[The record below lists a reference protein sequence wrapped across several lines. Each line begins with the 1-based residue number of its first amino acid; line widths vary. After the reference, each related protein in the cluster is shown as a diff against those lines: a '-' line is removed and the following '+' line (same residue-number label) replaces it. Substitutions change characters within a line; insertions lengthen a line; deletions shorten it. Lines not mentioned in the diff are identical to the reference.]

1 MHGTELGGPSA
12 RKQET
17 LHTEARTSAP
27 ARFPLAPAQLGV
39 WYAQLLDPQVPI
51 NVAQYVDVRGA
62 VDAELLQEVSIEA
75 AREYESVLVRIGESD
90 GVPYQWVDSE
100 ASVDIP
106 LIDFRSHP
114 DPIAAAKEW
123 MRTESSTPVDLLHD
137 PLFAGAL
144 LRVEDDRHFW
154 YLRAHHI
161 ILDGFGALT
170 NTMRVAERYTARML
184 GREPEPVSPASLA
197 TLVEG
202 EHAYRDSSRFG
213 TDRTHWAERVA
224 GLDAPTSLDG
234 RTAPRAAS
242 NLIAGRPLPE
252 ALTERLNTLA
262 ASQDSTPA
270 VVLLAAFA
278 AYLGRLTDRDDA
290 VLSLPVT
297 ARTTAVMRR
306 SAGMLSNIVPLRLST
321 GGSWGELLHAT
332 RVEVAGALR
341 HQRYRAE
348 DIRRDAEHDGR
359 PARRALFGPLANIM
373 LFRSD
378 LTLGT
383 AAGQYHVLSTGPVED
398 LSLNV
403 YYGERDRVH
412 VDFEANPNLYDADDI
427 ARHHA
432 RFIGY
437 LDRLLAT
444 DLDVAL
450 AAVEVATELE
460 LEVSTKIW
468 NATDHP
474 VDPRATLVSMFEA
487 QVARTPDAVALRF
500 AGTPDLTY
508 AQLAERAN
516 RLARALIA
524 RGVGPESLVGLH
536 IRRSPD
542 LVVAMYA
549 VIAAGAAYV
558 PLDPDHPAERTA
570 HIVATARPACVL
582 TAGDSPDLADD
593 AVPVLELDE
602 LNADGP
608 AGPVWDRER
617 RTALRPDHPAYVIFT
632 SGSTGK
638 PKGVVVSHAAIVNRL
653 VWMQSAYRLT
663 PADVVLQ
670 KTPATFDVSV
680 WEFFWPLQIGA
691 TLVLAQPDGH
701 RDPAYL
707 RAVIAEYHVTTA
719 HFVPSM
725 LEVFLAHQDMSAVT
739 SLRTVFAS
747 GEALPAS
754 LAQRLRVLTGAR
766 LHNLYGPTE
775 AAVDVT
781 FHEVTDADTVSV
793 PIGAPVFNTR
803 VYALDSRLRPVPVGA
818 PGELYLSGVQLARGY
833 AGAPGLTAGRFVA
846 DPFAADPGQ
855 RMYRTGDVVRWTTN
869 GELEYL
875 GRTDFQV
882 KLRGLRIEP
891 GEIEA
896 VLAAVDSVVRAVVVV
911 RDDHGVG
918 EQLVAYVVE
927 AEPDTVTPE
936 QLRAAAARALPGY
949 MVPAA
954 YVVLDAL
961 PVNASGKLDRAALPA
976 PHRGTAEYSAPAT
989 AVEQA
994 VAGVF
999 TELLGQQRIGRDDDF
1014 FALGGNSLIAT
1025 QVAARLGAD
1034 LGCRLGVR
1042 ELFAASTVA
1051 GLAELI
1057 EQRAESGALAPLY
1070 ARPRPEYVP
1079 LSPAQQRIWFLNR
1092 FEDASAGYNMPF
1104 VVRLR
1109 GAVDLPA
1116 LGAALGDLVERHEV
1130 LRTVF
1135 PATPPGVDAA
1145 RSAAHQVVLEPA
1157 QFEVPAETIGAADLD
1172 RELAAFA
1179 SEGFDLE
1186 REIPFR
1192 ARIFEVDDD
1201 SVALAVVVHHIAAD
1215 GLSLRVLARD
1225 VMGAYTAR
1233 SEGAAPAM
1241 PPLTVQYADYSM
1253 WQREL
1258 LGSAADPAA
1267 PLGRQLD
1274 FWTTALA
1281 GAPDLIELPADR
1293 PRPAVASARGA
1304 THRFEIPAELYT
1316 ALTEIARTHQ
1326 VSTFMV
1332 LHAGFAALLSRL
1344 GGADDIV
1351 IGTPVAGRGDRALD
1365 DLIGMFVN
1373 TLPLRVVIDP
1383 TGTVEHLLAQVK
1395 AADLAA
1401 FAHADLPFEQLVE
1414 AINPA
1419 RSQARHPLFQVL
1431 FSFDNT
1437 GDISFELPGIAAR
1450 TSTLD
1455 TGVTKFDLQLTVT
1468 DRLGGAGLREGP
1480 APTGVPAEFTYA
1492 TDLFDAETIAEYARL
1507 LLRVLRGIVEDTGRA
1522 VADIPLLDAAEQRR
1536 VLAASDATAV
1546 LPQRR
1551 AIAGLGRARVERS
1564 PKPAVPDGRTAATG
1578 SVGGHRAEFRY
1589 PPEAVDAPA
1598 AASIGAAAVAARV
1611 GAAPDEAASA
1621 DAVSVDAALAD
1632 AASADA
1638 ASVDAAAAAAAAAA
1652 GPGETACAISD
1663 IDADLAT
1670 AITAHTCGAPVWSA
1684 HNQIP
1689 DTVGE
1694 STLLDA
1700 FAHHAEHMP
1709 DAVAVI
1715 DGDRQLTYAE
1725 LAARVNRLARR
1736 LIAAG
1741 VGPERLVALGM
1752 PRSADF
1758 VVAAYAVL
1766 TAGGGYVPLDPEQPA
1781 ARIGQVLETARPV
1794 CVLVRSCDTW
1804 TGTGVPVLAVDDE
1817 LADYPTAP
1825 VTDAERLAP
1834 LRSAHT
1840 AYVIFTSGSTGR
1852 PKGVAVQHASVIN
1865 QIDWITAEYDITAD
1879 DVILFKTPATFDVSV
1894 WELFAPTAVGAR
1906 LVVAEPGGHRDAA
1919 YLAETIAAHRVTM
1932 TSFVPSMLTVFAET
1946 APAASLTSLRTV
1958 LVAGE
1963 AMTGSAAASF
1973 AAVSSAD
1980 MHNLYGPTEFTVHA
1994 THAPVSPQV
2003 DGAVP
2008 IGRPV
2013 AGSQVLVLD
2022 ARLRPVPDTVVG
2034 ELYLSGVQ
2042 VARGYHG
2049 RADLSAARFVANPYG
2064 PAGARMYRTGDLVRR
2079 NRAGELEY
2087 LGRSDFQV
2095 KLRGQRIE
2103 LGEIEAALS
2112 ACPEVRSAAVRVYRH
2127 TAGELLVA
2135 YVVNSGDADPATTLD
2150 SRLREVL
2157 PSYMVP
2163 GVYVRLDA
2171 MPLTSSGKLDRK
2183 ALPDPELAAATFRA
2197 PVTRAEHTVAEIFA
2211 QTLGVEQVGLDDD
2224 FFALGGNSLVATQ
2237 VSARIAALLD
2247 TDVPVRM
2254 LFECPTVGA
2263 LAARLS
2269 EGEGRSRPALIAR
2282 ERPETVPLSYA
2293 QQRMWFLN
2301 QFDADSVADNLT
2313 AAVRLTGAL
2322 DADALRAAVTDVV
2335 ERHESLRT
2343 AYPAVHGVACQRVL
2357 PAEAIAHLRSDEI
2370 TPDRLD
2376 ERIRA
2381 EAATPFRV
2389 DREPPVRLTL
2399 LRLSADDHVL
2409 VVSMH
2414 HISADGWSIAP
2425 LTRDLMRAYAARC
2438 AGTAPGWAPLPVQY
2452 ADYTLWQREAL
2463 GAEDDPDS
2471 LLAEQIRFWSAE
2483 LAQLPDV
2490 LDLPADRP
2498 RPAVAS
2504 GRGARHAFTIDA
2516 ATHRGIR
2523 DLARRSNASLFM
2535 VVHAAFAALLSR
2547 LTGRT
2552 DIALGTPVAGRG
2564 DEALDELVGM
2574 FVNTLVLRSQV
2585 RSERSFAELLETV
2598 RDADLRAFAHADVP
2612 FERLVEVVNPPRSAA
2627 RHPLFQVMLDVQ
2639 NTATTSLEL
2648 AGVTATRLD
2657 ITSGTAKFD
2666 LHLTIAETVDGADP
2680 AGLDAVFEYAT
2691 DLFDAHT
2698 VAAFADRLR
2707 LLLGAALADP
2717 QRPVGDLDVMSPA
2730 ERARVLDTWNATA
2743 ASMPAGETLVSLFEA
2758 QAARTPDAVALAYPV
2773 GGSHG
2778 GSSSRD
2784 HLRSSSAVAADH
2796 RPASP
2801 SFATL
2806 SYSEFAG
2813 RVNRLA
2819 RLLVSI
2825 GVRPDSRVAVAMPR
2839 SLDQVVAM
2847 YAVITAGGAYVPVD
2861 PEHPAERIGHVLRTA
2876 RPVCVLTR
2884 SADGLY
2890 LPVPDGDDARLW
2902 AVLDVDQFDTSDYSD
2917 APLTD
2922 ADRLGALTDA
2932 HTAYVIFTS
2941 GSTGRP
2947 KGVAVT
2953 HASIVNRLVWMQSA
2967 YRLAPTDR
2975 VLQKTPATFDV
2986 SVWELFWPL
2995 QIGARLVLAEPDG
3008 HRDPGYLAEVID
3020 AEAITVA
3027 HFVPS
3032 MLAAF
3037 VSSPALAVP
3046 GRGVSLRMV
3055 FTSGEA
3061 LPAGPAHRLRELTGA
3076 ALHNLYGPTEA
3087 AVDVTF
3093 HEVTEADTVSVP
3105 IGAPVFNTQVYVLDA
3120 RLHPVPVGVAGEL
3133 YLAGAQLARGY
3144 VGRPDLT
3151 ADRFVANPFGAGERM
3166 YRTGDLVAWNADG
3179 ELEYLGRT
3187 DFQVKLRGLRIELGE
3202 IEAALD
3208 DLGGVARSAVLLR
3221 ADSAA
3226 GEQLVGYLLA
3236 EPGCDIDLAAVK
3248 AALAERLPSYMCP
3261 SAFVVLDEF
3270 PVNASGKLDR
3280 KALPAPV
3287 HEAAVFR
3294 APSTA
3299 TEQLVA
3305 ETFAAV
3311 LGIERAGLDDDFFA
3325 LGGNSLN
3332 ATQLVARVAA
3342 ALDAELGVR
3351 ELFDAP
3357 TVAAFAARAQA
3368 RRGTRTA
3375 HPLVRRERP
3384 ARIPLSPAQQRM
3396 WFLNR
3401 FLSEDTGVGDAVDN
3415 IPVALRLT
3423 GSLDRAALAAA
3434 LADLVERHETLRTIY
3449 PDGPDGPEQRIL
3461 PARAIDSTM
3470 HTEAVTAGELPGRLT
3485 ALAAEPFDLTTET
3498 PLRAALFVIEPTDHV
3513 LALVLH
3519 HISADGFSLG
3529 PLARDL
3535 MTAYSARRDGRAPEW
3550 DELPVQYADYA
3561 LWQRD
3566 RAESEEHRSAVE
3578 HWRRTLDGLP
3588 EQLELPT
3595 DRPRPA
3601 VTSHRGDTFRLHIDA
3616 ELHSELREL
3625 ARKRETTLFGT
3636 VHAALAVLL
3645 SRLSGSADIPIGTPV
3660 AGRGAAELDGLV
3672 GMFVN
3677 TLVLRTHIDTRQRFE
3692 TLLDQVRAADLDA
3705 LSHAEVPFDQL
3716 VDVVAPTRARNRHP
3730 LFQVALTFQNF
3741 TLPALELPELAVR
3754 PLEFDAGAAKFDLQF
3769 TVRESDP
3776 DGRADGMDID
3786 ITYATDLFDADTIA
3800 VLGRRFTQ
3808 VLAAVAADATV
3819 VVGDIQVLS
3828 AEEQHRALYEWPV
3841 TGDDRAADGT
3851 LAERFARAAALDPAA
3866 VAVRAE
3872 HRTLTYAE
3880 LDDWSNRLARRLIAA
3895 GVGPET
3901 LVAVALPRSAEL
3913 VVALLAVVKAGGG
3926 YLPIDPAYPADRIEY
3941 VLDDA
3946 RPVCAITSAATELAR
3961 GWFGGP
3967 VIDVAL
3973 TDPADPDNAD
3983 QGYCAQISDADRR
3996 APLDPAATAYVIYTS
4011 GSTGR
4016 PKGVVVPHRN
4026 VLRLLDNTQRHFE
4039 FGPADVWTLFHSYA
4053 FDFSVW
4059 ELWGALLHGGTLVVV
4074 DYYTSRSPQQFRDL
4088 LAAEGVTVLNQTP
4101 SAFYQL
4107 AAADLAEPARD
4118 DLALRYVIF
4127 GGEALEPQRLTGWFA
4142 RYHRTPRLVN
4152 MYGITE
4158 TTVHVSYRPIEA
4170 GTGSASVIGGALPG
4184 LAVRVLD
4191 DRLRPVPVGVPGEI
4205 YVSGGQLARGYLGR
4219 PALTASRFVADPY
4232 ADDGSL
4238 AYRSGDLAR
4247 WTADG
4252 ELEYL
4257 GRADQQVNLR
4267 GFRIELGEIEAALL
4281 DEAARVDQVSRLGEM
4296 TLPNGGAAPDTAA
4309 VPDGMTSLDE
4319 APVPGDDAR
4328 LDEAARLDGA
4338 AQQAGGA
4345 GVDGESPVDGVAG
4358 DASGG
4363 HPVGASA
4370 GGGVD
4375 RSAARAKQA
4384 DRAVVREA
4392 AVVVRTDLADEAR
4405 IVAYLVAPGAVDLA
4419 ALRQGLARRLPEHMV
4434 PAAIVR
4440 VERIPLTVNGKLDRA
4455 ALPAPVFEGTA
4466 YRKPSS
4472 PAEEIVAGVFA
4483 EVLGLGT
4490 GAGHRVGADDDFFE
4504 LGGSSLLAAK
4514 AAARIGAAFGR
4525 TVGVRALFE
4534 HPRVTELAALAGADE
4549 SEPSR
4554 PPLIAGARP
4563 ARLPLSPAQQRMW
4576 FLNRFDRAS
4585 TAYNIPLAL
4594 RLTGDLDVAALRAAV
4609 GDVIGR
4615 HESLRTRYPEVD
4627 GTAEQLIVPAAEAIP
4642 ADEPE
4647 PVTEAELP
4655 ARIRELAETTFDIT
4669 AEIPVRMRL
4678 LRLSETEFVFAAVL
4692 HHIAA
4697 DGSSITP
4704 FVRDLM
4710 AAYAARLQECAP
4722 CWNPPAVQYADYALW
4737 QHRLLG
4743 AEDDPESLAARQLA
4757 FWKDS
4762 LTGLPDQLTLPAD
4775 RPRPA
4780 KQSLR
4785 GAKIARTVDPELH
4798 AALSALGRRNGATL
4812 FMVVHAAFA
4821 ALLARL
4827 SGTGDIAVGTPVAG
4841 RGAAELDDV
4850 IGMFVNT
4857 LVLRTAVDGAEPF
4870 DALLTR
4876 AREADLAALSHA
4888 DVPFERLVEV
4898 LNPRRSTARHPL
4910 FQVGYSFQNHER
4922 GELRLPGLDVTEI
4935 EFDSG
4940 TAQFDLHLFAI
4951 DQYTTDGAAAG
4962 IELTLGYAT
4971 DLFESGTAERILG
4984 QLHRILAAV
4993 AARPELPVGEID
5005 LLDEDDHARL
5015 ARWNETAYPV
5025 PAVTLAD
5032 LAVFAP
5038 ADTDRIALIDTIGGA
5053 HLRYGEVDVRVN
5065 RLARTLIAHGVGPE
5079 TTVVLAMRRSVELVL
5094 AMYAVVRAGGA
5105 YVPIDPDHPVDRIR
5119 HIVTTAAPVCVLT
5132 TAADGVPIETDVPVL
5147 EVDRLDLGADTAPIR
5162 DADRIRPLRPEHPAY
5177 VIFTSGSTGLP
5188 KGVTVPHAAVVNQL
5202 IWLRRYFGL
5211 GRDNRA
5217 LLKTPATFDLSVWE
5231 LWSPLTTGGTL
5242 VITAPGAERD
5252 PDRLRA
5258 LIAEHQVTVLHAVPS
5273 LIGMLVAGGQPLPS
5287 SLRHVLAIGEALP
5300 AATAAEFA
5308 ACAVRAGHPGVAEI
5322 DGRTPTAMRTES
5334 VGPGVE
5340 PDAAGPVTAW
5350 PGAAGSA
5357 AAGLGTAGP
5366 GVAGPEA
5373 GGRVVGPGA
5382 APTPLRAGSSEVGA
5396 RLYNLY
5402 GPTEAAVSITAY
5414 PVAGELSHT
5423 VPIGRPV
5430 WNSSVHVLDARLRPV
5445 PIGVAGELY
5454 LSGAQLARGYHGR
5467 PGLTADRFVADP
5479 HGGGARMYRT
5489 GDIVRRLPDG
5499 NLEYLERADFQVQIG
5514 GFRIELGEIE
5524 AALRRDPRVRAAVA
5538 VARREE
5544 DSGARLIAYVAVPQS
5559 DSDLGDRLRSAL
5571 AAELPAYM
5579 VPSVIM
5585 VLDALPLNANGKVD
5599 RARLPEPVFAE
5610 AEFREPTGELEQLV
5624 AQTFAEIIGAHT
5636 VGADDDFF
5644 ALGGNSLMA
5653 TRLTARLG
5661 AALGKQVPVAAVFE
5675 APTVA
5680 GLAAALESSEGAAR
5694 PPLLSRTG
5702 TGPAR
5707 LSPAQQRMWVVSR
5720 LNPDSSAYHVPAALR
5735 LTGALDLGALTAAIG
5750 DVLDRHEVLRTRYP
5764 DTAAGPMQEVLDADA
5779 VAFDLTPR
5787 PVREDSLA
5795 AVIDAFVAIGFDI
5808 TAAPPVR
5815 AALLRLGP
5823 DDHVLVVVLHHIS
5836 ADGYSIAPMTRD
5848 LVTAYVARAA
5858 GEAPG
5863 LPPLDIQYGDFSEW
5877 QHELLGAID
5886 DPDSLAARQLA
5897 HWAGELR
5904 DAPELLALP
5913 TDRPRPARREMH
5925 GETIEFAVDA
5935 DRMAALDAIARAN
5948 GTTVFSLI
5956 HSALAVLLAKLSGS
5970 TDIVIG
5976 APVAGRGERAL
5987 DDLIGMFVNTV
5998 ALRTEVDPRTG
6009 FADLLRD
6016 TGCRDLRA
6024 LANADVP
6031 FDQVVDALGRT
6042 RSSSYTPL
6050 FQVMFTYQNMPHSV
6064 VRLPGLEVRPLDL
6077 GLSEAKFDLH
6087 LTGIER
6093 PGRAGLDFQFGYATD
6108 IFDAA
6113 TVRRFAERLLLVLDA
6128 IAADPGVSV
6137 RAIDIRTDA
6146 ERGGRAATARTA
6158 ARGMSAAGTFPGS
6171 ATSGSADR
6179 RGRAIRGGA
6188 DGPVT
6193 HSAADQRRP
6202 AVGGIAGEPAA
6213 HPPAD
6218 LPALVSA
6225 AAAVQPDGIA
6235 FTRGDNTVTFGQL
6248 AAKIAAVGKAMGA
6261 AAKPEML
6268 INVALAGLVPG
6279 VLAALGAAGLS
6290 AATADMRAA
6299 ADAIILGDLEGSQAA
6314 APEDVAPAAV
6324 SPGIICPGAATPG
6337 AGVSGAAAPVAVVRD
6352 AAAPSVAAPGTAA
6365 PGVSD
6370 AAFPGSAVPGA
6381 VVPGAGASGA
6391 VTPDPAGPG
6400 QAPPAGP
6407 AHTSPA
6413 GLAASGA
6420 ACTTSNVDSEGNC

>member
-12 RKQET
+12 RKQAT

-75 AREYESVLVRIGESD
+75 AREYESVLVRIGEAD
-90 GVPYQWVDSE
+90 GVPYQWVDTQ
-100 ASVDIP
+100 ASVHIP
-106 LIDFRSHP
+106 LIDVRSYP

-123 MRTESSTPVDLLHD
+123 MRADSSAPVDLLHD
-137 PLFAGAL
+137 QLFAGAL
-144 LRVEDDRHFW
+144 LRVEADRYFW

-170 NTMRVAERYTARML
+170 NTMRVAERYTARVL
-184 GREPEPVSPASLA
+184 GREPEPVSPATLA

-202 EHAYRDSSRFG
+202 EHTYRDSSRFG
-213 TDRTHWAERVA
+213 ADRTHWAERVA

-234 RTAPRAAS
+234 RTAPRAAA

-252 ALTERLNTLA
+252 ALTQRMNTLA

-278 AYLGRLTDRDDA
+278 AYLGRLTDRNDA

-383 AAGQYHVLSTGPVED
+383 ATGQYHVLSTGPVED

-444 DLDVAL
+444 DLDAPL
-450 AAVEVATELE
+450 AGVEVATELE

-468 NATDHP
+468 NATGHP

-500 AGTPDLTY
+500 AGSPDLTY
-508 AQLAERAN
+508 AELAARAN

-536 IRRSPD
+536 IRRSPE
-542 LVVAMYA
+542 LVIAMYA
-549 VIAAGAAYV
+549 VLAAGAAYV
-558 PLDPDHPAERTA
+558 PLDPDHPADRTA
-570 HIVATARPACVL
+570 HIIATARPACVL
-582 TAGDSPDLADD
+582 TAGDRPDLADGV
-593 AVPVLELDE
+593 VPVLDLDE
-602 LNADGP
+602 LPADGP
-608 AGPVWDRER
+608 TGPIWDRER
-617 RTALRPDHPAYVIFT
+617 GTALRPAHPAYVIFT

-653 VWMQSAYRLT
+653 VWMQRAYRLT

-701 RDPAYL
+701 RDPAHL
-707 RAVIAEYHVTTA
+707 RAVIAEYGVTTA

-725 LEVFLAHQDMSAVT
+725 LEAFLAHQDMAAET

-833 AGAPGLTAGRFVA
+833 AGAPGLTAARFVA
-846 DPFAADPGQ
+846 DPFGDQPGE
-855 RMYRTGDVVRWTTN
+855 RLYRTGDVVRWTTN

-896 VLAAVDSVVRAVVVV
+896 VLGAVDSVVRAVVVV

-936 QLRAAAARALPGY
+936 RLRAAAARALPGY

-976 PHRGTAEYSAPAT
+976 PQRGTAEYTAPAT
-989 AVEQA
+989 PVEQA
-994 VAGVF
+994 VAAVF

-1057 EQRAESGALAPLY
+1057 EQRADSGALAPLY

-1092 FEDASAGYNMPF
+1092 FEDTSASYNMPF

-1116 LGAALGDLVERHEV
+1116 LGAALGDLVQRHEV

-1145 RSAAHQVVLEPA
+1145 GSAAHQVVLEPA
-1157 QFEVPAETIGAADLD
+1157 QFVVTPEAIGADALD
-1172 RELAAFA
+1172 GELAAFA
-1179 SEGFDLE
+1179 SAGFDLE

-1192 ARIFEVDDD
+1192 ARVFVVDDG

-1233 SEGAAPAM
+1233 RDGAVPAPT
-1241 PPLTVQYADYSM
+1241 PLPVQYADYSM

-1274 FWTTALA
+1274 FWTTTLA
-1281 GAPDLIELPADR
+1281 GAPDLLELPADR

-1304 THRFEIPAELYT
+1304 IHRFEIPAELYT
-1316 ALTEIARTHQ
+1316 ALTETARTHQ
-1326 VSTFMV
+1326 LSTFMV

-1344 GGADDIV
+1344 ACADDIV

-1373 TLPLRVVIDP
+1373 TLPLRTVIDP
-1383 TGTVEHLLAQVK
+1383 DGTVEHLLTEVK

-1401 FAHADLPFEQLVE
+1401 FAHADLPFEQLVD
-1414 AINPA
+1414 AINPP

-1468 DRLGGAGLREGP
+1468 DHLGGAGHREGP

-1492 TDLFDAETIAEYARL
+1492 TDLFDADTIEEYARL
-1507 LLRVLRGIVEDTGRA
+1507 LLRVLRAIVEETERV
-1522 VADIPLLDAAEQRR
+1522 VADLPLLDAAEQRR
-1536 VLAASDATAV
+1536 VLASGDAAAV
-1546 LPQRR
+1546 RPKRR
-1551 AIAGLGRARVERS
+1551 AIAVD
-1564 PKPAVPDGRTAATG
+1564 VAT
-1578 SVGGHRAEFRY
+1578 
-1589 PPEAVDAPA
+1589 
-1598 AASIGAAAVAARV
+1598 
-1611 GAAPDEAASA
+1611 
-1621 DAVSVDAALAD
+1621 AVSLG
-1632 AASADA
+1632 
-1638 ASVDAAAAAAAAAA
+1638 A
-1652 GPGETACAISD
+1652 GNLPDLPPHRRIPAPGE
-1663 IDADLAT
+1663 
-1670 AITAHTCGAPVWSA
+1670 P
-1684 HNQIP
+1684 
-1689 DTVGE
+1689 
-1694 STLLDA
+1694 TLLDA
-1700 FAHHAEHMP
+1700 FTYQAERRP
-1709 DAVAVI
+1709 AAIALV
-1715 DGDRQLTYAE
+1715 DGDQQLTYAE
-1725 LAARVNRLARR
+1725 LAGRVNRLARR

-1741 VGPERLVALGM
+1741 VGPETLVALDM
-1752 PRSADF
+1752 PRSAEF
-1758 VVAAYAVL
+1758 VIAAYAVL
-1766 TAGGGYVPLDPEQPA
+1766 IAGGGYVPLDPEQPA

-1804 TGTGVPVLAVDDE
+1804 TGTDVAVLTVDDE
-1817 LADYPTAP
+1817 LAEYSTAP
-1825 VTDAERLAP
+1825 VTDAERRAP

-1852 PKGVAVQHASVIN
+1852 PKGVAVQHASVVN
-1865 QIDWITAEYDITAD
+1865 QIDWITTEYDITPD

-1906 LVVAEPGGHRDAA
+1906 LVVAAPGGHRDPG
-1919 YLAETIAAHRVTM
+1919 YLAATIAAQRVSM

-1946 APAASLTSLRTV
+1946 APAASLASLRTV

-1963 AMTGSAAASF
+1963 AMTGAAAAAF
-1973 AAVSSAD
+1973 AAVSSAAL
-1980 MHNLYGPTEFTVHA
+1980 HNLYGPTEFTVHA

-2003 DGAVP
+2003 DGSVP

-2013 AGSQVLVLD
+2013 PGSQVLVLD

-2112 ACPEVRSAAVRVYRH
+2112 ACPEVRSAAARVYRH

-2135 YVVNSGDADPATTLD
+2135 YVVTGDSDTDPTAVLD
-2150 SRLREVL
+2150 SRLRAVL

-2183 ALPDPELAAATFRA
+2183 ALPDPELATASFRA
-2197 PVTRAEHTVAEIFA
+2197 PVTRAERTVAEIFA
-2211 QTLGVEQVGLDDD
+2211 QTLGADRVGLDDD

-2237 VSARIAALLD
+2237 IAARIAALLD

-2254 LFECPTVGA
+2254 LFESPTVGA
-2263 LAARLS
+2263 LAARL
-2269 EGEGRSRPALIAR
+2269 GEGDGGRARPALVAR
-2282 ERPETVPLSYA
+2282 ERPELVPLSYA

-2301 QFDADSVADNLT
+2301 QFDAESVADNLT
-2313 AAVRLTGAL
+2313 AAVRLTGTL
-2322 DADALRAAVTDVV
+2322 DREALRAAVADVI
-2335 ERHESLRT
+2335 ERHETLRT
-2343 AYPAVHGVACQRVL
+2343 VYPAVHGVACQRVL
-2357 PAEAIAHLRSDEI
+2357 PAGTPMRFDDIA
-2370 TPDRLD
+2370 PDRLD
-2376 ERIRA
+2376 HRIRA

-2399 LRLSADDHVL
+2399 LRLAADDHVL

-2438 AGTAPGWAPLPVQY
+2438 AATAPDWAPLPVQY
-2452 ADYTLWQREAL
+2452 ADYTLWQREVL

-2498 RPAVAS
+2498 RPAVAT
-2504 GRGARHAFTIDA
+2504 GRGARYAFTIDA

-2523 DLARRSNASLFM
+2523 AVARRSNASLFM

-2547 LTGRT
+2547 LTGHT

-2564 DEALDELVGM
+2564 DQALDELVGM

-2585 RSERSFAELLETV
+2585 PPDRSFTELLEAV
-2598 RDADLRAFAHADVP
+2598 RDGDLRAFARADVP

-2639 NTATTSLEL
+2639 NTATTRLEL

-2657 ITSGTAKFD
+2657 LDTRTAKFD
-2666 LHLTIAETVDGADP
+2666 LHLTITETVDGDGP

-2691 DLFDAHT
+2691 DLFDAGT
-2698 VAAFADRLR
+2698 VATFADRLR
-2707 LLLGAALADP
+2707 LLLAAALADP
-2717 QRPVGDLDVMSPA
+2717 QRPVGDLEVMSPA
-2730 ERARVLDTWNATA
+2730 ERALVLDTWNATA
-2743 ASMPAGETLVSLFEA
+2743 AEVPAGQTLVSLFEA
-2758 QAARTPDAVALAYPV
+2758 QAARTPDAVALVYPGV
-2773 GGSHG
+2773 PQ
-2778 GSSSRD
+2778 R
-2784 HLRSSSAVAADH
+2784 AATMNYAD
-2796 RPASP
+2796 
-2801 SFATL
+2801 
-2806 SYSEFAG
+2806 FAG

-2884 SADGLY
+2884 STDGLDLADG
-2890 LPVPDGDDARLW
+2890 DEARRW

-2922 ADRLGALTDA
+2922 ADRLGTLTAA
-2932 HTAYVIFTS
+2932 HTAYVLFTS

-2953 HASIVNRLVWMQSA
+2953 HAAIVNRLVWMQSA
-2967 YRLAPTDR
+2967 YGLDASDV
-2975 VLQKTPATFDV
+2975 VLQKTPSTFDV
-2986 SVWELFWPL
+2986 SVWEFFWPL
-2995 QIGARLVLAEPDG
+2995 QIGARLVLAEPEG
-3008 HRDPGYLAEVID
+3008 HRDPAYLAEVID
-3020 AEAITVA
+3020 AEGVTVA

-3037 VSSPALAVP
+3037 VGSPAMAEP
-3046 GRGVSLRMV
+3046 GRCTSLRMV
-3055 FTSGEA
+3055 FASGEA

-3076 ALHNLYGPTEA
+3076 RLHNLYGPTEA
-3087 AVDVTF
+3087 AVDVTC

-3105 IGAPVFNTQVYVLDA
+3105 IGAPVFNTQVYVLDS
-3120 RLHPVPVGVAGEL
+3120 RLHPVPPGVAGEL

-3144 VGRPDLT
+3144 IGRSDLT
-3151 ADRFVANPFGAGERM
+3151 ADRFVANPFGPGERM
-3166 YRTGDLVAWNADG
+3166 YRTGDVVAWNRDG
-3179 ELEYLGRT
+3179 ELEYLGRS
-3187 DFQVKLRGLRIELGE
+3187 DFQVKLRGQRIELGE

-3208 DLGGVARSAVLLR
+3208 ELAGVARSVVLLR
-3221 ADSAA
+3221 AAA
-3226 GEQLVGYLLA
+3226 ATGEQLVGYLLA
-3236 EPGCDIDLAAVK
+3236 ERDAEIDLAAVR
-3248 AALAERLPSYMCP
+3248 AALAERLPSYMRP

-3280 KALPAPV
+3280 AALPAPV

-3294 APSTA
+3294 APSTDA
-3299 TEQLVA
+3299 EQLVA
-3305 ETFAAV
+3305 EAFAAV

-3332 ATQLVARVAA
+3332 ATQVVARVAT

-3357 TVAAFAARAQA
+3357 TVAAFAARALA
-3368 RRGTRTA
+3368 RRGTRA
-3375 HPLVRRERP
+3375 GHPLVRRERP

-3423 GSLDRAALAAA
+3423 GELDRAALAAA
-3434 LADLVERHETLRTIY
+3434 LTDIVGRHETLRTVY
-3449 PDGPDGPEQRIL
+3449 PDGPEGPEQRIL
-3461 PARAIDSTM
+3461 PAAGGHAAGPAIVLR
-3470 HTEAVTAGELPGRLT
+3470 TETATATELSQRLT

-3498 PLRAALFVIEPTDHV
+3498 PLRAALFTLAPTDHV

-3535 MTAYSARRDGRAPEW
+3535 MTAYSARRDGYAPAWEA
-3550 DELPVQYADYA
+3550 LSVQYADYT
-3561 LWQRD
+3561 LWQHD
-3566 RAESEEHRSAVE
+3566 RADSDEHRRALE

-3601 VTSHRGDTFRLHIDA
+3601 VTSHRGATFRLRIDA

-3645 SRLSGSADIPIGTPV
+3645 SRLSGSTDIAIGTPV
-3660 AGRGAAELDGLV
+3660 AGRGAPELDGLV

-3677 TLVLRTHIDTRQRFE
+3677 TLVLRTHIDTRLRFE
-3692 TLLDQVRAADLDA
+3692 TLLDQVRAVDLDA

-3716 VDVVAPTRARNRHP
+3716 VDLVAPTRARNRHP

-3741 TLPALELPELAVR
+3741 ALPALELPELTVR

-3786 ITYATDLFDADTIA
+3786 ITYATDLFDADTVA

-3819 VVGDIQVLS
+3819 VVGDIQMLS

-3866 VAVRAE
+3866 VAVRAD

-3946 RPVCAITSAATELAR
+3946 RPVCAITSATTELAR

-3967 VIDVAL
+3967 VIDIAV
-3973 TDPADPDNAD
+3973 TDPADPENAG
-3983 QGYCAQISDADRR
+3983 QGRCAPIGDADRR

-4039 FGPADVWTLFHSYA
+4039 FGPSDVWTLFHSYA

-4074 DYYTSRSPQQFRDL
+4074 DYYTSRSPQQFREL

-4107 AAADLAEPARD
+4107 AAADLAEPAHD

-4142 RYHRTPRLVN
+4142 RYQRTPRLVN

-4184 LAVRVLD
+4184 LAVRLLD

-4219 PALTASRFVADPY
+4219 PALTAARFVADPY
-4232 ADDGSL
+4232 AADGSL

-4281 DEAARVDQVSRLGEM
+4281 DEAALQDLS
-4296 TLPNGGAAPDTAA
+4296 APA
-4309 VPDGMTSLDE
+4309 
-4319 APVPGDDAR
+4319 
-4328 LDEAARLDGA
+4328 DEAARPGTALPLDRSALFDGA
-4338 AQQAGGA
+4338 APGRAALDDGTTGPAEASRPDEASVDGGPGDSSRASSGAALPGGA
-4345 GVDGESPVDGVAG
+4345 DSGRAG
-4358 DASGG
+4358 AVPNAGANGSA
-4363 HPVGASA
+4363 ASA
-4370 GGGVD
+4370 GG
-4375 RSAARAKQA
+4375 
-4384 DRAVVREA
+4384 RAVVREA

-4466 YRKPSS
+4466 YRKPAT

-4490 GAGHRVGADDDFFE
+4490 GAGHRVGADDDFFD

-4534 HPRVTELAALAGADE
+4534 HSRVAELAALAGADDA
-4549 SEPSR
+4549 EPSR

-4594 RLTGDLDVAALRAAV
+4594 RLTGALDVAALRAAV
-4609 GDVIGR
+4609 ADVIAR

-4627 GTAEQLIVPAAEAIP
+4627 GTAEQLIVPTAEAIP
-4642 ADEPE
+4642 AVEPE

-4655 ARIRELAETTFDIT
+4655 ARIRELAETTFDIA

-4678 LRLSETEFVFAAVL
+4678 LRLSDTEFVFAAVL

-4697 DGSSITP
+4697 DGSSIAP
-4704 FVRDLM
+4704 FVRDLI
-4710 AAYAARLQECAP
+4710 AAYSARLDQCAP
-4722 CWNPPAVQYADYALW
+4722 CWNPLAVQYVDYALW

-4757 FWKDS
+4757 FWKDA
-4762 LTGLPDQLTLPAD
+4762 LAGLPDQLTLPTD

-4785 GAKIARTVDPELH
+4785 GAKIARTVDAELH
-4798 AALSALGRRNGATL
+4798 AALTALGRRNGATL

-4876 AREADLAALSHA
+4876 ARETDLAALSHA

-4922 GELRLPGLDVTEI
+4922 GELRLPGLDIDEI
-4935 EFDSG
+4935 EFDSA
-4940 TAQFDLHLFAI
+4940 TAQFDLHLFAV
-4951 DQYTTDGAAAG
+4951 DQYTADGAAAG

-4971 DLFESGTAERILG
+4971 DLFDSGTAERILDH
-4984 QLHRILAAV
+4984 LHRVLAAV
-4993 AARPELPVGEID
+4993 AAHPELPVGEID
-5005 LLDEDDHARL
+5005 LLDENDHAQL

-5032 LAVFAP
+5032 LAVFAATD
-5038 ADTDRIALIDTIGGA
+5038 ADRTALIDTVSGA
-5053 HLRYGEVDVRVN
+5053 HLRYGEVDARVN

-5079 TTVVLAMRRSVELVL
+5079 TTVVLALRRSVELVL

-5132 TAADGVPIETDVPVL
+5132 TAADGMPIETDVPVL
-5147 EVDRLDLGADTAPIR
+5147 VLDRLELGGDATPLR

-5177 VIFTSGSTGLP
+5177 LIFTSGSTGLP

-5242 VITAPGAERD
+5242 VITAPGSERD

-5258 LIAEHQVTVLHAVPS
+5258 LITEHEVTVLHAVPS
-5273 LIGMLVAGGQPLPS
+5273 LIGMLVAAGRPLPA

-5308 ACAVRAGHPGVAEI
+5308 ACAREAGDHVAE
-5322 DGRTPTAMRTES
+5322 A
-5334 VGPGVE
+5334 
-5340 PDAAGPVTAW
+5340 DAPSPAPAR
-5350 PGAAGSA
+5350 PGA
-5357 AAGLGTAGP
+5357 
-5366 GVAGPEA
+5366 
-5373 GGRVVGPGA
+5373 
-5382 APTPLRAGSSEVGA
+5382 SESGA

-5414 PVAGELSHT
+5414 PVAGELAHT

-5430 WNSSVHVLDARLRPV
+5430 WNSGVHVLDARLRPV

-5479 HGGGARMYRT
+5479 HGTGARMYRT

-5538 VARREE
+5538 VARRAAL
-5544 DSGARLIAYVAVPQS
+5544 SGDRLIAYVAAPQA
-5559 DSDLGDRLRSAL
+5559 DSDLDDQLRAAL
-5571 AAELPAYM
+5571 TAGLPAYM
-5579 VPSVIM
+5579 VPSAIM

-5599 RARLPEPVFAE
+5599 RARLPEPVFTE
-5610 AEFREPTGELEQLV
+5610 AEFRAPTGELERLV
-5624 AQTFAEIIGAHT
+5624 AETFAEIIGART
-5636 VGADDDFF
+5636 IGADDDFF

-5661 AALGKQVPVAAVFE
+5661 AALGRQVPVAAVFE

-5680 GLAAALESSEGAAR
+5680 GLAAALESSEGTAR
-5694 PPLLSRTG
+5694 PPLLPRTDA
-5702 TGPAR
+5702 GPAR

-5720 LNPDSSAYHVPAALR
+5720 LTPDSSAYHVPAALR
-5735 LTGALDLGALTAAIG
+5735 LTGALDVAALTAAIT

-5764 DTAAGPMQEVLDADA
+5764 DTDGGPIQEVLAADA
-5779 VAFDLTPR
+5779 VAFDLTPT
-5787 PVREDSLA
+5787 PVSEPALA
-5795 AVIDAFVAIGFDI
+5795 ATIDEFVATGFDI

-5815 AALLRLGP
+5815 AALFRLAP

-5848 LVTAYVARAA
+5848 LVTAYLARTA
-5858 GEAPG
+5858 GRAPDWQ
-5863 LPPLDIQYGDFSEW
+5863 PPAIQYSDFSEW
-5877 QHELLGAID
+5877 QHELLGASD
-5886 DPDSLAARQLA
+5886 DPDSSAARQLA
-5897 HWAGELR
+5897 YWTGELR

-5913 TDRPRPARREMH
+5913 TDRPRPARRDMRGGTTEF
-5925 GETIEFAVDA
+5925 TIDA
-5935 DRMAALDAIARAN
+5935 ERLAALDVIARAQ

-5956 HSALAVLLAKLSGS
+5956 HCALAVLLAKLTGS

-5998 ALRTEVDPRTG
+5998 ALRTEVDPRTR

-6016 TGCRDLRA
+6016 TGRRDLRA
-6024 LANADVP
+6024 LANADIP

-6064 VRLPGLEVRPLDL
+6064 VNLPGLEVRALDL
-6077 GLSEAKFDLH
+6077 GLAEAKFDLH

-6108 IFDAA
+6108 IFDAD
-6113 TVRRFAERLLLVLDA
+6113 TVRRFAERLLLVIDA

-6146 ERGGRAATARTA
+6146 ERAGRSATARTS
-6158 ARGMSAAGTFPGS
+6158 ARDLPAAGVRSESMEGSSAPGD
-6171 ATSGSADR
+6171 ADVTVPAAVSGS
-6179 RGRAIRGGA
+6179 
-6188 DGPVT
+6188 
-6193 HSAADQRRP
+6193 P
-6202 AVGGIAGEPAA
+6202 A
-6213 HPPAD
+6213 HTPAD
-6218 LPALVSA
+6218 LPALVA
-6225 AAAVQPDGIA
+6225 AAAAIRPDGIA
-6235 FTRGDNTVTFGQL
+6235 FTHADSTVSFGQL

-6261 AAKPEML
+6261 AAKPETL
-6268 INVALAGLVPG
+6268 INVGLAGLVPG
-6279 VLAALGAAGLS
+6279 VLAALGADGLATATANLRTAAAEIIATPTSGAPDRAASDIAVPDS
-6290 AATADMRAA
+6290 AATDPAVSRGDTTPPSDTTPPGGRAA
-6299 ADAIILGDLEGSQAA
+6299 S
-6314 APEDVAPAAV
+6314 
-6324 SPGIICPGAATPG
+6324 T
-6337 AGVSGAAAPVAVVRD
+6337 
-6352 AAAPSVAAPGTAA
+6352 
-6365 PGVSD
+6365 
-6370 AAFPGSAVPGA
+6370 
-6381 VVPGAGASGA
+6381 
-6391 VTPDPAGPG
+6391 
-6400 QAPPAGP
+6400 
-6407 AHTSPA
+6407 
-6413 GLAASGA
+6413 
-6420 ACTTSNVDSEGNC
+6420 TTSNVDSEGNC

>member
-17 LHTEARTSAP
+17 LPTEARTSAP

-62 VDAELLQEVSIEA
+62 VDAELLQAVSIEA
-75 AREYESVLVRIGESD
+75 AREYESVLVRIGEAD
-90 GVPYQWVDSE
+90 GVPYQWVDQE
-100 ASVDIP
+100 AAVDIP
-106 LIDFRSHP
+106 LIDVRSYP
-114 DPIAAAKEW
+114 DPVAAAKEW
-123 MRTESSTPVDLLHD
+123 MRAESSTPVDLLHD
-137 PLFAGAL
+137 RLFAGAL
-144 LRVEDDRHFW
+144 LRVEADRYFW

-184 GREPEPVSPASLA
+184 GREPEPVSPSSLA

-213 TDRTHWAERVA
+213 TDRAHWAGRVA

-234 RTAPRAAS
+234 RSAQRAAA

-252 ALTERLNTLA
+252 ALTERMNTLA

-278 AYLGRLTDRDDA
+278 AYLARLTDRDDA

-332 RVEVAGALR
+332 RLEVAGALR

-383 AAGQYHVLSTGPVED
+383 ATGQYHVLSTGPVED

-444 DLDVAL
+444 DLDTPL
-450 AAVEVATELE
+450 AGVEVATELE

-468 NATDHP
+468 NATGHP
-474 VDPRATLVSMFEA
+474 VDSRATLVSMFEA

-500 AGTPDLTY
+500 AGTADLTY
-508 AQLAERAN
+508 AQLAARAN

-524 RGVGPESLVGLH
+524 RGVGPESLVALH

-542 LVVAMYA
+542 LMIAMYA

-558 PLDPDHPAERTA
+558 PLDPDHPADRTR
-570 HIVATARPACVL
+570 HIVATARPVCVL
-582 TAGDSPDLADD
+582 TAGDRPELADD
-593 AVPVLELDE
+593 AVRVLDLGE
-602 LNADGP
+602 LNPDGP
-608 AGPVWDRER
+608 AGPIWDRER
-617 RTALRPDHPAYVIFT
+617 RAALRPAHPAYVIFT

-680 WEFFWPLQIGA
+680 WEFFWPLQVGA

-701 RDPAYL
+701 RDPTYL
-707 RAVIAEYHVTTA
+707 RAVIAEYGVTTA

-725 LEVFLAHQDMSAVT
+725 LEVFLAHQDMGAET

-846 DPFAADPGQ
+846 DPFAARPGE
-855 RMYRTGDVVRWTTN
+855 RMYRTGDLVRWTTN

-891 GEIEA
+891 GEIET

-961 PVNASGKLDRAALPA
+961 PVNASGKLDRSALPE
-976 PHRGTAEYSAPAT
+976 PQRGAAEYTAPAT
-989 AVEQA
+989 PMEQA

-1034 LGCRLGVR
+1034 LGCRIGVR

-1057 EQRAESGALAPLY
+1057 EQRAQTGALAPLY

-1092 FEDASAGYNMPF
+1092 FEDTNAGYNMPF
-1104 VVRLR
+1104 VVWLR
-1109 GAVDLPA
+1109 GAVDLSA
-1116 LGAALGDLVERHEV
+1116 LGAALSDLVERHEV

-1145 RSAAHQVVLEPA
+1145 GSAAHQVVLEPA
-1157 QFEVPAETIGAADLD
+1157 QFEVGAEAITAADLD

-1179 SEGFDLE
+1179 SNGFDLE
-1186 REIPFR
+1186 HETPFR
-1192 ARIFEVDDD
+1192 ARLFAVDDD

-1225 VMGAYTAR
+1225 VMSAYTAR
-1233 SEGAAPAM
+1233 RDGAAPAM

-1267 PLGRQLD
+1267 PLGRQLA

-1281 GAPDLIELPADR
+1281 GAPDLLELPTDR

-1304 THRFEIPAELYT
+1304 VHRFEIPVELYT
-1316 ALTEIARTHQ
+1316 ALTETARTHQ
-1326 VSTFMV
+1326 LSTFMV
-1332 LHAGFAALLSRL
+1332 LHAGFAVLLSRL
-1344 GGADDIV
+1344 GGAEDIV

-1365 DLIGMFVN
+1365 ELIGMFVN
-1373 TLPLRVVIDP
+1373 TLPLRTVIDP
-1383 TGTVEHLLAQVK
+1383 AGTVEHLLGQVK

-1431 FSFDNT
+1431 LSFDNT

-1468 DRLGGAGLREGP
+1468 DHLGGAGHREGP
-1480 APTGVPAEFTYA
+1480 APTGVPAEFAYA
-1492 TDLFDAETIAEYARL
+1492 TDLFDADTIADFARL
-1507 LLRVLRGIVEDTGRA
+1507 LLRVLREIVGETGRA

-1536 VLAASDATAV
+1536 VLAAGDATAV
-1546 LPQRR
+1546 LPRRR
-1551 AIAGLGRARVERS
+1551 AIAGLGRARLERS
-1564 PKPAVPDGRTAATG
+1564 PKPAAPERHPAAGG
-1578 SVGGHRAEFRY
+1578 SSSSLGSEFRY
-1589 PPEAVDAPA
+1589 LPEAVDT
-1598 AASIGAAAVAARV
+1598 SAAAVI
-1611 GAAPDEAASA
+1611 
-1621 DAVSVDAALAD
+1621 
-1632 AASADA
+1632 
-1638 ASVDAAAAAAAAAA
+1638 AAAA
-1652 GPGETACAISD
+1652 GAVPED
-1663 IDADLAT
+1663 VPVLR
-1670 AITAHTCGAPVWSA
+1670 AHNSLPAPVDG
-1684 HNQIP
+1684 P
-1689 DTVGE
+1689 
-1694 STLLDA
+1694 TLLDA
-1700 FAHHAEHMP
+1700 FAHHAQRTP

-1752 PRSADF
+1752 ARSADF
-1758 VVAAYAVL
+1758 VTAVYAVL

-1794 CVLVRSCDTW
+1794 CVLVRSVDTW
-1804 TGTGVPVLAVDDE
+1804 TGPDVPVLAVDDE
-1817 LADYPTAP
+1817 LAEYSTAP

-1852 PKGVAVQHASVIN
+1852 PKGVAVQHGSVVD

-1906 LVVAEPGGHRDAA
+1906 MVVAEPGGHRDTG

-1963 AMTGSAAASF
+1963 AMTGAAAAAF
-1973 AAVSSAD
+1973 AAVSTAAL
-1980 MHNLYGPTEFTVHA
+1980 HNLYGPTEFTVHA
-1994 THAPVSPQV
+1994 THAPVSPEV

-2034 ELYLSGVQ
+2034 ELYLAGAQ

-2087 LGRSDFQV
+2087 LGRTDFQV

-2112 ACPEVRSAAVRVYRH
+2112 ACPEVRAAAARVYRH

-2135 YVVNSGDADPATTLD
+2135 YVVTRGGDADPAAAVD
-2150 SRLREVL
+2150 ARLREAL

-2163 GVYVRLDA
+2163 SAYVRLDA
-2171 MPLTSSGKLDRK
+2171 MPLTGSGKLDRK

-2197 PVTRAEHTVAEIFA
+2197 PVTRAEQTVADIFA
-2211 QTLGVEQVGLDDD
+2211 QTLGVDRVGLDDD

-2237 VSARIAALLD
+2237 IAARIAALLD

-2263 LAARLS
+2263 LADRLS
-2269 EGEGRSRPALIAR
+2269 VGGRGRARPALTSR
-2282 ERPETVPLSYA
+2282 KRPEMVPLSYA

-2301 QFDADSVADNLT
+2301 QFDAESVADNLT
-2313 AAVRLTGAL
+2313 AAVRLTGPL
-2322 DADALRAAVTDVV
+2322 DQDALHAAVTDVI

-2343 AYPAVHGVACQRVL
+2343 AYPAVNGVACQQVL
-2357 PAEAIAHLRSDEI
+2357 PAAAVAHVRFEEIAN
-2370 TPDRLD
+2370 DRLD

-2381 EAATPFRV
+2381 EAATAFRV

-2399 LRLSADDHVL
+2399 LRVAADDHVL

-2438 AGTAPGWAPLPVQY
+2438 AATAPDWAPLPVQY
-2452 ADYTLWQREAL
+2452 ADYTLWQREVL
-2463 GAEDDPDS
+2463 GAEDDPES
-2471 LLAEQIRFWSAE
+2471 PLAEQVRFWSAE

-2523 DLARRSNASLFM
+2523 ELARGANASLFM

-2547 LTGRT
+2547 LTGRD

-2564 DEALDELVGM
+2564 DQALDELVGM
-2574 FVNTLVLRSQV
+2574 FVNTLVLRSRV
-2585 RSERSFAELLETV
+2585 RAEHSFAELLEAV
-2598 RDADLRAFAHADVP
+2598 RDTDLRAFAHADVP

-2627 RHPLFQVMLDVQ
+2627 RHPLFQVMLSFQ
-2639 NTATTSLEL
+2639 NTGQNSLEL
-2648 AGVTATRLD
+2648 PGLTVSGVDLPID
-2657 ITSGTAKFD
+2657 VAKFD
-2666 LHLTIAETVDGADP
+2666 LQLVLSENGENGGITAE
-2680 AGLDAVFEYAT
+2680 LIYAT
-2691 DLFDAHT
+2691 DLFDAAT
-2698 VAAFADRLR
+2698 MAQFGRRFNRLLAAVAAEPDR
-2707 LLLGAALADP
+2707 A
-2717 QRPVGDLDVMSPA
+2717 VGDIELLDA
-2730 ERARVLDTWNATA
+2730 RETDRALRAWNETA
-2743 ASMPAGETLVSLFEA
+2743 HDLGDASTLVAEFAA
-2758 QAARTPDAVALAYPV
+2758 QAAATPDAVALV
-2773 GGSHG
+2773 
-2778 GSSSRD
+2778 D
-2784 HLRSSSAVAADH
+2784 
-2796 RPASP
+2796 PATGMS
-2801 SFATL
+2801 L
-2806 SYSEFAG
+2806 SYAEFG
-2813 RVNRLA
+2813 ERVHRLA
-2819 RLLVSI
+2819 RHLIGLGVGPESLVAL
-2825 GVRPDSRVAVAMPR
+2825 GLRR
-2839 SLDQVVAM
+2839 SVDLVVAM
-2847 YAVITAGGAYVPVD
+2847 YAVHAAGGGYVPLD
-2861 PEHPAERIGHVLRTA
+2861 LDQPAERIDYVLDTA
-2876 RPVCVLTR
+2876 APVCVLTTSR
-2884 SADGLY
+2884 DGF
-2890 LPVPDGDDARLW
+2890 DATGLSTV
-2902 AVLDVDQFDTSDYSD
+2902 VLDELDLSGYAATPV
-2917 APLTD
+2917 TD
-2922 ADRLGALTDA
+2922 AERLSPLRPQ
-2932 HTAYVIFTS
+2932 HPAYVIFTS

-2947 KGVAVT
+2947 KGVAVP
-2953 HASIVNRLVWMQSA
+2953 HAAVVNQIRWITGEYGIGADDV
-2967 YRLAPTDR
+2967 
-2975 VLQKTPATFDV
+2975 VLFKTPATFDV
-2986 SVWELFWPL
+2986 SVWELFGPL
-2995 QIGARLVLAEPDG
+2995 STGGRMVIASPDG
-3008 HRDPGYLAEVID
+3008 HRDPQYLAEVI
-3020 AEAITVA
+3020 AAQHVTMTS
-3027 HFVPS
+3027 FVPS
-3032 MLAAF
+3032 MLTVFAGSVSAAE
-3037 VSSPALAVP
+3037 LT
-3046 GRGVSLRMV
+3046 SLRLLFV
-3055 FTSGEA
+3055 AGEAFTSDAVEA
-3061 LPAGPAHRLRELTGA
+3061 IRRVSTAE
-3076 ALHNLYGPTEA
+3076 LHNLYGPTEA

-3093 HEVTEADTVSVP
+3093 HEVTDADAVSVP
-3105 IGAPVFNTQVYVLDA
+3105 IGAPVFNTRVYVLDA
-3120 RLHPVPVGVAGEL
+3120 RLNPVPVGVAGEL

-3151 ADRFVANPFGAGERM
+3151 ADRFLANPFGTGERM
-3166 YRTGDLVAWNADG
+3166 YRTGDLVAWNAEG

-3208 DLGGVARSAVLLR
+3208 EVDGVARSAVLLR

-3236 EPGCDIDLAAVK
+3236 EPGCVIDLTAIK
-3248 AALAERLPSYMCP
+3248 AALAERLPSYMRP
-3261 SAFVVLDEF
+3261 SAFVVLDDF

-3287 HEAAVFR
+3287 HEAAAFR

-3305 ETFAAV
+3305 ETFAAI

-3332 ATQLVARVAA
+3332 ATQVVARVAT

-3357 TVAAFAARAQA
+3357 TVAAFAARAVA
-3368 RRGTRTA
+3368 RRGTRA
-3375 HPLVRRERP
+3375 GHPLVRRDRP

-3401 FLSEDTGVGDAVDN
+3401 YLSDATGVGDAVDN

-3423 GSLDRAALAAA
+3423 GTLDRDALAAA
-3434 LADLVERHETLRTIY
+3434 LADLIERHETLRTIY
-3449 PDGPDGPEQRIL
+3449 PDGPDGPEQRVL
-3461 PARAIDSTM
+3461 PARAIADADVL
-3470 HTEAVTAGELPGRLT
+3470 HTETVTAGELPERLT

-3498 PLRAALFVIEPTDHV
+3498 PLRAALFAIDPTDHV

-3535 MTAYSARRDGRAPEW
+3535 MTAYSARRSGRAPGW
-3550 DELPVQYADYA
+3550 GELPVQYADYT
-3561 LWQRD
+3561 LWQHD
-3566 RAESEEHRSAVE
+3566 RAYSDEHRSALE

-3588 EQLELPT
+3588 EQLDLPT

-3625 ARKRETTLFGT
+3625 ARKRETTLFAT

-3645 SRLSGSADIPIGTPV
+3645 ARLSGSADIAIGTPV
-3660 AGRGAAELDGLV
+3660 AGRGTAELDELV

-3705 LSHAEVPFDQL
+3705 LSHADVPFDQL
-3716 VDVVAPTRARNRHP
+3716 VDLVAPTRARNRHP

-3754 PLEFDAGAAKFDLQF
+3754 PFEFDAAAAKFDLQF

-3776 DGRADGMDID
+3776 EGRAAGMDID
-3786 ITYATDLFDADTIA
+3786 ITYATDLFDADTVA

-3808 VLAAVAADATV
+3808 VLSAVAADATV

-3828 AEEQHRALYEWPV
+3828 AEEQHRALHEWSV
-3841 TGDDRAADGT
+3841 TGEDRAADGT

-3866 VAVRAE
+3866 VAVRAD

-3967 VIDVAL
+3967 VIDIAL
-3973 TDPADPDNAD
+3973 TDPADPDNAE
-3983 QGYCAQISDADRR
+3983 QGRCASITDADRR

-4039 FGPADVWTLFHSYA
+4039 FGPSDVWTLFHSYA

-4074 DYYTSRSPQQFRDL
+4074 DYYTSRSPQQFREL

-4118 DLALRYVIF
+4118 DLVLRYVIF

-4281 DEAARVDQVSRLGEM
+4281 DEAAALDDGARLEESG
-4296 TLPNGGAAPDTAA
+4296 LPNDRSPLGDGACSGEEGLPDERSMPEAA
-4309 VPDGMTSLDE
+4309 T
-4319 APVPGDDAR
+4319 R
-4328 LDEAARLDGA
+4328 LDEAVRPDGTLPDDGA
-4338 AQQAGGA
+4338 GNPTGSLSGGRAADDAGGTR
-4345 GVDGESPVDGVAG
+4345 P
-4358 DASGG
+4358 
-4363 HPVGASA
+4363 
-4370 GGGVD
+4370 GGGVN
-4375 RSAARAKQA
+4375 RSAAAANRRAG
-4384 DRAVVREA
+4384 RAVVREA
-4392 AVVVRTDLADEAR
+4392 AVVVRTDTADEAR
-4405 IVAYLVAPGAVDLA
+4405 IVAYLVAPGVVDLA

-4440 VERIPLTVNGKLDRA
+4440 IERIPLTVNGKLDRA

-4466 YRKPSS
+4466 YRKPAT

-4490 GAGHRVGADDDFFE
+4490 GAGHRVGADDDFFA

-4534 HPRVTELAALAGADE
+4534 HPRVTDLAALAGADE
-4549 SEPSR
+4549 TEPSR

-4594 RLTGDLDVAALRAAV
+4594 RLTGTLDVAALRAAV
-4609 GDVIGR
+4609 GDVVGR
-4615 HESLRTRYPEVD
+4615 HESLRSRYPEVD

-4642 ADEPE
+4642 VFEPE

-4655 ARIRELAETTFDIT
+4655 ARLRELAETTFDIT
-4669 AEIPVRMRL
+4669 AEIPVRMRV

-4697 DGSSITP
+4697 DGSSIAP

-4710 AAYAARLQECAP
+4710 AAYSARLEECAP
-4722 CWNPPAVQYADYALW
+4722 CWNPLAVQYADYALW

-4743 AEDDPESLAARQLA
+4743 AEDDPQSQAARQLA
-4757 FWKDS
+4757 YWQDS
-4762 LTGLPDQLTLPAD
+4762 LGGLPDQLTLPTD

-4785 GAKIARTVDPELH
+4785 GAKLARTVEPQLH
-4798 AALSALGRRNGATL
+4798 AALTALGRRNGATL

-4870 DALLTR
+4870 DALLAR
-4876 AREADLAALSHA
+4876 ARDTDLAALSHA

-4922 GELRLPGLDVTEI
+4922 GELRLPGLDITEV

-4940 TAQFDLHLFAI
+4940 TAQFDLHLFAV
-4951 DQYTTDGAAAG
+4951 DRYTTDGAAAG

-4971 DLFESGTAERILG
+4971 DLFDSGTAERILDH
-4984 QLHRILAAV
+4984 LHRILAAA
-4993 AARPELPVGEID
+4993 AARPELPVGDID
-5005 LLDEDDHARL
+5005 LLDADDHAQL

-5032 LAVFAP
+5032 LSVFA
-5038 ADTDRIALIDTIGGA
+5038 ATDTDRTALVDTISGA
-5053 HLRYGEVDVRVN
+5053 HLPYGEVDARVN

-5132 TAADGVPIETDVPVL
+5132 TAADGVPIETGVPVL
-5147 EVDRLDLGADTAPIR
+5147 ELDRLDLGADAAPIR

-5177 VIFTSGSTGLP
+5177 IIFTSGSTGLP

-5242 VITAPGAERD
+5242 VITAPGTERD

-5258 LIAEHQVTVLHAVPS
+5258 LIVEHRVTVLHAVPS
-5273 LIGMLVAGGQPLPS
+5273 LIGMLLAGGQPLPS

-5300 AATAAEFA
+5300 TATAAEFA
-5308 ACAVRAGHPGVAEI
+5308 ACAVRTGNPGVA
-5322 DGRTPTAMRTES
+5322 DTYGRMPTAVRTEYAE
-5334 VGPGVE
+5334 PGVG
-5340 PDAAGPVTAW
+5340 PDAAQT
-5350 PGAAGSA
+5350 
-5357 AAGLGTAGP
+5357 
-5366 GVAGPEA
+5366 
-5373 GGRVVGPGA
+5373 R
-5382 APTPLRAGSSEVGA
+5382 LRAGSPAGGA

-5414 PVAGELSHT
+5414 PVPGELSHT

-5430 WNSSVHVLDARLRPV
+5430 WNSGVHVLDARLRPV

-5479 HGGGARMYRT
+5479 HATGARMYRT

-5538 VARREE
+5538 VARRDEYAG
-5544 DSGARLIAYVAVPQS
+5544 DRLVAYVAVSQP
-5559 DSDLGDRLRSAL
+5559 DSALDDQLRSAL
-5571 AAELPAYM
+5571 RAELPAYM
-5579 VPSVIM
+5579 VPPAIV

-5599 RARLPEPVFAE
+5599 RARLPEPVFTE
-5610 AEFREPTGELEQLV
+5610 AEFREPTGELEHLV
-5624 AQTFAEIIGAHT
+5624 AETFAEITGAPA

-5661 AALGKQVPVAAVFE
+5661 AALGRQVPVAAVFE

-5680 GLAAALESSEGAAR
+5680 GLAATLAASDGPAR
-5694 PPLLSRTG
+5694 PPLAPRTG
-5702 TGPAR
+5702 TGAAR
-5707 LSPAQQRMWVVSR
+5707 LSPAQQRMWVLSR
-5720 LNPDSSAYHVPAALR
+5720 LTPDSSAYHVPAALR
-5735 LTGALDLGALTAAIG
+5735 LTGALDLGALTAAVT

-5764 DTAAGPMQEVLDADA
+5764 DTAAGPIQEVLTTDA
-5779 VAFDLTPR
+5779 VPFDLMPR
-5787 PVREDSLA
+5787 PVSEDALA
-5795 AVIDAFVAIGFDI
+5795 ATIAEFVGTGFDI

-5815 AALLRLGP
+5815 AALFRLGG

-5848 LVTAYVARAA
+5848 LVTAYLARAA
-5858 GEAPG
+5858 GQAPRWQ
-5863 LPPLDIQYGDFSEW
+5863 PLDIQYSDFSEW
-5877 QHELLGAID
+5877 QHRLLGASD
-5886 DPDSLAARQLA
+5886 DPESLAARQLA
-5897 HWAGELR
+5897 HWTGELR
-5904 DAPELLALP
+5904 GAPELLALP
-5913 TDRPRPARREMH
+5913 TDRPRPARRDMRV
-5925 GETIEFAVDA
+5925 GTVEFAVDA
-5935 DRMAALDAIARAN
+5935 ERTAALDAIARAR
-5948 GTTVFSLI
+5948 GTTLFSLI

-5998 ALRTEVDPRTG
+5998 ALRTEVDPRTR

-6016 TGCRDLRA
+6016 TGRRDLLA
-6024 LANADVP
+6024 LAHADIP

-6108 IFDAA
+6108 IFDAE
-6113 TVRRFAERLLLVLDA
+6113 TVGRFAERLLLVLDV
-6128 IAADPGVSV
+6128 IAADPAVSV

-6146 ERGGRAATARTA
+6146 ERVGRSGIARTCAPSASTSPDGSSAPGPRNGASVGPAAATEPGAGA
-6158 ARGMSAAGTFPGS
+6158 ARPVAADGADSAAVPGS
-6171 ATSGSADR
+6171 PS
-6179 RGRAIRGGA
+6179 
-6188 DGPVT
+6188 
-6193 HSAADQRRP
+6193 
-6202 AVGGIAGEPAA
+6202 

-6218 LPALVSA
+6218 LAALVA
-6225 AAAVQPDGIA
+6225 AAATVSPDRVA
-6235 FTRGDNTVTFGQL
+6235 FTHGDITVGLGQL

-6261 AAKPEML
+6261 AAKPETL

-6279 VLAALGAAGLS
+6279 VLAELGAAGLV
-6290 AATADMRAA
+6290 AATADLRAA
-6299 ADAIILGDLEGSQAA
+6299 AEAIVSGDRTAPEVVACDPA
-6314 APEDVAPAAV
+6314 AP
-6324 SPGIICPGAATPG
+6324 I
-6337 AGVSGAAAPVAVVRD
+6337 
-6352 AAAPSVAAPGTAA
+6352 
-6365 PGVSD
+6365 
-6370 AAFPGSAVPGA
+6370 
-6381 VVPGAGASGA
+6381 
-6391 VTPDPAGPG
+6391 
-6400 QAPPAGP
+6400 
-6407 AHTSPA
+6407 SPA
-6413 GLAASGA
+6413 GLASSGA
-6420 ACTTSNVDSEGNC
+6420 ARTTPDVDSEGNC